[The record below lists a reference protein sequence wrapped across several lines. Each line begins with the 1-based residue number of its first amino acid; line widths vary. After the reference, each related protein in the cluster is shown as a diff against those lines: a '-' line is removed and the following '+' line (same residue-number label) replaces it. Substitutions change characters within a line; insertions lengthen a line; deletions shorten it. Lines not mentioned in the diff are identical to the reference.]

1 MAEIRWH
8 PKAERVLGL
17 VADRQAARIE
27 RAVDRLERFPLS
39 GTPIEAVHPR
49 LRRVLA
55 GGGRTA
61 WIVFYVYDPDSDQ
74 VTVIALGPPG
84 VPVLPIEG

>member
-8 PKAERVLGL
+8 PKAERVLDL
-17 VADRQAARIE
+17 VGDRQAGRIE
-27 RAVDRLERFPLS
+27 RAVDRLERFPMS
-39 GTPIEAVHPR
+39 GTPIEGIHPR

-55 GGGRTA
+55 GAGRTA
-61 WIVFYVYDPDSDQ
+61 WSVFYVYEPRSDQ

-84 VPVLPIEG
+84 VPVLPSIG

>member
-1 MAEIRWH
+1 MAAIRWH
-8 PKAERVLGL
+8 PRAERVLE
-17 VADRQAARIE
+17 VIDDRQAARIE
-27 RAVDRLERFPLS
+27 RALDRVERFPLS
-39 GTPIEAVHPR
+39 GTPIEGIHPR

-61 WIVFYVYDPDSDQ
+61 WSIFYVYDADTDS

-84 VPVLPIEG
+84 VPVLPHPD

>member
-1 MAEIRWH
+1 MAAVRWH
-8 PKAERVLGL
+8 PKAEKVLEL
-17 VADRQAARIE
+17 LDVPQARRIE

-39 GTPIEAVHPR
+39 GGPIEGVHPH

-61 WIVFYVYDPDSDQ
+61 WSIFYSYEPEDDRVTIV
-74 VTVIALGPPG
+74 ALGPPG
-84 VPVLPIEG
+84 IPVLPTL

>member
-1 MAEIRWH
+1 MAAIRWH
-8 PKAERVLGL
+8 PRAERVLEL
-17 VADRQAARIE
+17 LDDRQAARIE
-27 RAVDRLERFPLS
+27 RAVDRLERFPLI
-39 GTPIEAVHPR
+39 GTPIDDVYPH

-61 WIVFYVYDPDSDQ
+61 WSVFYLYEAQTDR

-84 VPVLPIEG
+84 VPVLPTIG